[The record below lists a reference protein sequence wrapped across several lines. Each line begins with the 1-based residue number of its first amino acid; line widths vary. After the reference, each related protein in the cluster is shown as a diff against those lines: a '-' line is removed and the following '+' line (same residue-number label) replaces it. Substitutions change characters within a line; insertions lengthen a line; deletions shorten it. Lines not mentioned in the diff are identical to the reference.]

1 MVSGRI
7 PQQFIDELM
16 SRVDIVDVIDERV
29 SLKKQGKDYMACCPF
44 HTEKTPS
51 FSVSPQKQFY
61 YCFGCGAHGT
71 AIGFLMDYAHME
83 FPEAVEE
90 LAARVGMDVPR
101 EGGSEAPGD
110 DERSREQS
118 ALYAILERAN
128 EYFRRQL
135 REHPE
140 ARRAVEYL
148 KGRGLSGEVA
158 AAFQMGFAPPGWDNL
173 LRALGHDAAQR
184 RLLAGAG
191 LIVEKGPDRAYD
203 RFRDRIMFP
212 IHDRR
217 GRVVGFGGRVLGDET
232 PKYLNSP
239 ETAVFHKGRE
249 LYGLYQARR
258 ANVRLERLL
267 VVEGYM
273 DVVALAQF
281 GIPYAAATL
290 GTAATTEHVERLFRT
305 AANVVFCFD
314 GDTAGRAAAWR
325 ALENALP
332 ALHDGRAAA
341 FMFLPEGEDPDSL
354 VRREGRE
361 GFEARLRQAR
371 PLTDFLFEH
380 LLEQADT
387 RSVEGRA
394 RLVDLARPLLG
405 RLPAGALHE
414 LAIKRLAELSGLDE
428 RELTTLRVGGGE
440 PRREGPRPRPR
451 AQRTPPS
458 LVRRVITLVL
468 HHPQLAGLAGEV
480 EDLRELALPGIPV
493 LVELLE
499 LLAVHPN
506 WSTGAVV
513 EHFRGREAGAHL
525 AKLAGGEPPALS
537 EGLEQEFR
545 DCIQRLA
552 RMRDEQRF
560 DQLTRKAREA
570 ALSPEEKEE
579 YRRLT
584 RLMAGGGRAEAA
596 RPAKA

>member
-1 MVSGRI
+1 MAGRI

-29 SLKKQGKDYMACCPF
+29 SLKKQGKDYVACCPF

-61 YCFGCGAHGT
+61 HCFGCGAHGT

-90 LAARVGMDVPR
+90 LAARAGMEVPR
-101 EGGSEAPGD
+101 EGGAEARGD
-110 DERSREQS
+110 DRGGDRSG
-118 ALYAILERAN
+118 LYAILERAN
-128 EYFRRQL
+128 AYFRRQL

-140 ARRAVEYL
+140 ARRAVDYL

-158 AAFQMGFAPPGWDNL
+158 AAFQMGFAPPGWENL
-173 LRALGHDAAQR
+173 LRALGHDETQR
-184 RLLAGAG
+184 RHLAATG
-191 LIVEKGPDRAYD
+191 LVVEKSPGRAYD
-203 RFRDRIMFP
+203 RFRDRVMFP

-217 GRVVGFGGRVLGDET
+217 GRVVGFGGRVLGDES

-249 LYGLYQARR
+249 LYGLNQARR
-258 ANVRLERLL
+258 GNVRLERLL

-281 GIPYAAATL
+281 GIPYAVATL

-305 AANVVFCFD
+305 APNVVFCFD
-314 GDTAGRAAAWR
+314 GDPAGRAAAWR

-332 ALHDGRAAA
+332 ALHDGRAGA

-387 RSVEGRA
+387 ASVEGRA

-414 LAIKRLAELSGLDE
+414 LAIKRLAELSGLDV
-428 RELTTLRVGGGE
+428 RELTTLRVGGGA
-440 PRREGPRPRPR
+440 PRKEVPRVRSR
-451 AQRTPPS
+451 VQRTPPS
-458 LVRRVITLVL
+458 LVRRIITLLL
-468 HHPQLAGLAGEV
+468 HHPQLAGLAGEG
-480 EDLRELALPGIPV
+480 EDLRELALPGVPV

-499 LLAVHPN
+499 LLAAHPSWN
-506 WSTGAVV
+506 TGAIV
-513 EHFRGREAGAHL
+513 EHFRHRDVGTHL

-537 EGLEQEFR
+537 EGLEQEFK
-545 DCIQRLA
+545 DCIQRLG
-552 RMRDEQRF
+552 RMRDEQCF

-579 YRRLT
+579 YRRLA
-584 RLMAGGGRAEAA
+584 RLMAGSEPRA
-596 RPAKA
+596 AKPQKDLL